1 MRSRGTGNVG
11 RVAGKVT
18 GIDKRHCCK
27 NRAMSRR
34 LNSVVSYGIEDEV
47 DCPGLSSG
55 GKVGEEFGLWRRRLQ
70 LALLG

>member
-1 MRSRGTGNVG
+1 M
-11 RVAGKVT
+11 
-18 GIDKRHCCK
+18 
-27 NRAMSRR
+27 
-34 LNSVVSYGIEDEV
+34 VSYGIEDEV